1 MSVPAIHHTS
11 VVRVR
16 YADTDKMG
24 VVYYGNYMKY
34 FEIGR
39 TELLR
44 SIGLPYVEL
53 ERSGVQLPVLEA
65 HAEYLLPAR
74 YDDLLNIDATYVAHP
89 TALVTMDYVIRR
101 EKDTLVRGYTRHTFV
116 DASTFRPVRPPQ
128 IFRTAV
134 EQAIKDHQS

>member
-1 MSVPAIHHTS
+1 MNPSKIDHTTT
-11 VVRVR
+11 VRVR

-53 ERSGVQLPVLEA
+53 EQAGVLLPVLEA
-65 HAEYLLPAR
+65 HAEYLLPAK
-74 YDDLLNIDATYVAHP
+74 YDDLLEIDATYAVEH
-89 TALVTMDYVIRR
+89 TALITMQYTIRR
-101 EKDTLVRGYTRHTFV
+101 GMDTLVRGYTRHSFV
-116 DASTFRPVRPPQ
+116 DATTFRPVRPPQ
-128 IFRTAV
+128 IFRSAI
-134 EQAIKDHQS
+134 EQVVKEGV

>member
-1 MSVPAIHHTS
+1 MSQPTIDHTS
-11 VVRVR
+11 TVRVR

-24 VVYYGNYMKY
+24 VVYYGNYLKY

-53 ERSGVQLPVLEA
+53 ERTGVLLPVLEA
-65 HAEYLLPAR
+65 HAEYLLPAT
-74 YDDLLNIDATYVAHP
+74 YDDLLEIDASYLVEH
-89 TALVTMDYVIRR
+89 TALITMQYTIRR
-101 EKDTLVRGYTRHTFV
+101 GDDTLVRGYTRHSFV

-128 IFRTAV
+128 IFRSAI
-134 EQAIKDHQS
+134 EQAVKERV